1 MDARMMLVVG
11 AAVLAGLVPGWLL
24 ARLAGAGGA
33 LGWAAL
39 LVAAMFAGIVLGRQ
53 TEGWDALGY
62 SAGVVMLLTPAA
74 FGALIGGGLGLL
86 GIVYIGVNV
95 FGAYG
100 IANELKR
107 GYQVAVVA
115 SFLPIALP
123 AVVLTLQGDLIGR
136 LGEVLVPGGILNAV
150 FVYALIALL
159 LHSQSREHQ
168 KVWFS

>member
-24 ARLAGAGGA
+24 ARLAGAWGA

-39 LVAAMFAGIVLGRQ
+39 LVAAMFAGIFLGRQ

-86 GIVYIGVNV
+86 
-95 FGAYG
+95 F
-100 IANELKR
+100 R
-107 GYQVAVVA
+107 
-115 SFLPIALP
+115 
-123 AVVLTLQGDLIGR
+123 R
-136 LGEVLVPGGILNAV
+136 
-150 FVYALIALL
+150 
-159 LHSQSREHQ
+159 R
-168 KVWFS
+168 